1 MKLQALVELAA
12 AKCPSKPERLAQ
24 DVRLRSGLRKSL
36 TLRQIIR
43 LKRRIFV
50 TDQRD
55 SNPTF
60 AMLTPT
66 STTTLSVLP
75 CESLPALR
83 VKGRKGLSV
92 KLQAPVELEQD
103 VRLSYEYLSCTFL
116 CVYMIRSF
124 TATIS
129 RELHCYSSSLIR
141 AFFHSNFSVM
151 KRSYLPH
158 QR

>member
-1 MKLQALVELAA
+1 MYKNMESCQSGRSCSTRNAVSLTGPRVRIPDSPPDNTPEKAYFFKINGIRTRKGLSVKLQAPVEHAV

-24 DVRLRSGLRKSL
+24 DVRL
-36 TLRQIIR
+36 
-43 LKRRIFV
+43 
-50 TDQRD
+50 
-55 SNPTF
+55 
-60 AMLTPT
+60 
-66 STTTLSVLP
+66 
-75 CESLPALR
+75 
-83 VKGRKGLSV
+83 
-92 KLQAPVELEQD
+92 
-103 VRLSYEYLSCTFL
+103 SYKYLSCTFL